1 MSPAGEVVEQTE
13 TVRWSLFP
21 VGNRNRYDWSI
32 HATALPDGT
41 WSLRCPGYG
50 WLDVDH
56 VWQYG
61 TRVDARLARL
71 TLDDAR
77 RLAVEQ
83 LPDIIVNGC
92 TAREAYD
99 GWARRHRDA

>member
-1 MSPAGEVVEQTE
+1 MSAAGEVVEQAE
-13 TVRWSLFP
+13 IVRWSLFP

-32 HATALPDGT
+32 HAALDDDGT

-61 TRVDARLARL
+61 TRVDARLARF
-71 TLDDAR
+71 TLAEAR
-77 RLAVEQ
+77 RLATEQ
-83 LPDIIVNGC
+83 LPDIIVSGR
-92 TAREAYD
+92 TAREAYE
-99 GWARRHRDA
+99 WAREKGHV